1 MVDPIER
8 YLEEVAAYADLDR
21 RDEATMLAELREHIH
36 ALLAGKPDIQSKE
49 IYPMLEA
56 EFGKPSRIGR
66 SIAKAKGRFRTY
78 LKKQRRKA
86 PVGVAVA
93 LVLGLAVRWAVA
105 EPFYGS
111 GHGVAPLVPYG
122 SWVMVYKLTRTFKP
136 GDIVA
141 YRNSKGE
148 ILLGIVKSW
157 NADGMVVERNEG
169 ADEARKMEEMVG
181 MGRVIGRVICNTR

>member
-8 YLEEVAAYADLDR
+8 YLEDVAADADLDR

-36 ALLAGKPDIQSKE
+36 ALLAGKPDIQPKE

-86 PVGVAVA
+86 PVGAAVA

-122 SWVMVYKLTRTFKP
+122 SWVMVYKLSRTFKP

-141 YRNSKGE
+141 YRNRKGE
-148 ILLGIVKSW
+148 ILLGIVKTAT
-157 NADGMVVERNEG
+157 ADELVVERNDGPDSE
-169 ADEARKMEEMVG
+169 RKTEWTVE
-181 MGRVIGRVICNTR
+181 MGRVIGRVVCNTR